1 VRGGCLSD
9 PCNPEKGG
17 PGRRNNK
24 NDLIL
29 KTEEIVCVVQ
39 VYPKKGETM
48 INRKLRAML
57 LTLSFLGAPFMKA
70 KPFTWAPVGVDVDAE
85 GYALSS
91 VSPDLYNYGD
101 LIDETPGD
109 FNSSFASTSEDCILN
124 IYGTLRDPAA
134 EIGADGLPVDEIL
147 DGDGNPIFASL
158 KIDGDVRLD
167 ARNCGG
173 CDMTINILTDV
184 ALEPYSNSAG
194 VTQIEGATTGVF
206 AGSDGLCYSQ
216 VYFNAEEGRT
226 ISVNVDN
233 NLEFRGRTVDPATE
247 DFTDMIV
254 TFNGQGRVF
263 FKLADGTGVFFNGQ
277 IDDTTPILVDI
288 NGNETLPLAL
298 NETGEEV
305 ESCVF
310 NASAAGTKVYIT
322 MDYTVDQIACGQ
334 NKVTFMRKR
343 RSDEVTLVDCA
354 CPTCP
359 LVKSPAAAKTAK
371 AADVKKHARNAE
383 TRACPTPCPD
393 CPCECIAQP
402 CCPTTDPCD
411 IAPEQ
416 RVLIYVGH
424 NSLITYLSDNIT
436 GLQDTSGCFCTGGY
450 GSIGF
455 DPSNTGENGTGRMV
469 LMIKG
474 AYDISFAQDETEGT
488 LVARYPFNDGAV
500 VIAGHFVECDKT
512 DVDMFT
518 PELVRTTVD
527 YSTPAGIQAVFAVC
541 DIVCSDAYKCRTAAD
556 RRGLLVINDV
566 ANHGKLA
573 CDPYWDLY
581 QEPFDP
587 ITGQGCI
594 GALYAYSNPNK
605 FTKDPFDCGGETDV
619 FPPIPLNV
627 RRGFVLGVNGLV
639 DVCHDLFLDYVAG
652 SCNRVDDLAACCY
665 DPCSIKERNPS
676 AFIVDGLDPRLF
688 CKPGCGVLFTGNPY
702 TCATSE
708 FEAANP
714 FTQGDAVRQ
723 ASINLRGNAAV
734 YLRSSVSSVDC
745 YMFNFWFEY
754 AGEFVHEADG
764 TPAPELD
771 PNLDYIKHLSVGAF
785 VASSIGNPNCPTDII
800 CAEKSSYDGL
810 ALTGNTQTELTP
822 CGGVHVL
829 DVECDLN
836 ICSSPNTT
844 TALDPWAVPCEA
856 RDYGCTVDA
865 AGVIKMLSIV
875 IDHAGREI
883 YFDENNNP
891 VLVNRP
897 IFADCTIDTTCP
909 EDSSLPCITGPNGV
923 PLQLDQKIYCR
934 YNSPGIFL
942 NANMSLYESNLVHS
956 DATKIVDG
964 VPSSSEPAITG
975 GEKLYYSLT
984 SLPETIVDI
993 ACGTQG
999 TPARAVDCDPN
1010 RYRFPE
1016 IRLYNSRVH
1025 LHESLAST
1033 GLRWV
1038 VTDRPNVCS
1047 DESHPAGTNISA
1059 IEFSDHGDCWDTQRT
1074 SWGRIFMLGSNLS
1087 KMSGTETVEVLEC
1100 LFCDRPCTNDILQ
1113 SAYLNVFRGRAP
1125 IPGALVPEIRL
1136 LLQNCDQY
1144 DTCVPSDLYDLER
1157 AQHLFILGMTDKGK
1171 SNVHLGWQT
1180 GNADIDPY
1188 GDGKAFPHVYPYPGD
1203 ALISTPSALTSSDIF
1218 TLDGEVYSQAVLRI
1232 DGKIITFGAFDSKG
1246 NARKVPFQGSDET
1259 GVVYV
1264 DHGGRLDI
1272 TADTITGDLDL
1283 ANNAALRGVI
1293 PAELVVDTIIGQRVW
1308 SDFDASG
1315 EVRESAFTGALDL
1328 PHDQVTFINNYTIQ
1342 PYNFTSDMF
1351 ARYRD
1356 ETDGWVRLPYINSH
1370 RGPNFDKSG
1379 GEELSIAW
1387 HNRDCECPS
1396 NAVPVK
1402 KVGRAQKYLTRVTE
1416 SLGAAVTRPTDLLFV
1431 GPGDDVTQF
1440 QVFGATQADPFHLA
1454 VRGATTTPEEARVRE
1469 FVSGKTQTGL
1479 VTEHFIGEGAH
1490 AALFVQHGGHVGL
1503 GTRNWNDHSVNAWN
1517 LIGKDYVTIYPLG
1530 DGVVDVNSNLLVT
1543 DRLPI
1548 VATTDFRAHRLT
1560 FYSEEPR
1567 EIRVPANG
1575 ELDLSSFGKGLEFGE
1590 HQEIAFA
1597 GQLRLVFEEGSTLRF
1612 PDVSSGDGVVLYFN
1626 DEAELVFE
1634 GAQSR
1639 QGNRPRFVDSCATND
1654 ERIKILGQGQIWLNK
1669 NASME
1674 VNGNALVG
1682 VQTDSLTNVTDLLIS
1697 VQREGQFNVGTDQVG
1712 GGAFEVGNVVNLG
1725 VDHSINFQLQLNGED
1740 ATFRIGRGGF
1750 VGLGA
1755 GVVNKEGTMNGNA
1768 SSLDNPVT
1776 INGVAQLGEDGFP
1789 VFTPDTSN
1797 AWTVKALNNVNI
1809 VLITIPNGIF
1819 EHNIIADGS
1828 DRNASLLAVGPIAE
1842 SGFTLAGADN
1852 ASVRG
1857 GGNMML
1863 VPSFPAG
1870 FVFKANV
1877 WDFAGTLS
1885 AGERYSILNSGP
1897 LLLDRA
1903 PNITGNKT
1911 VRSFN
1916 FVSSA
1921 DFFDFLACT
1930 ALKDQKTPKVAFG
1943 TTDFEP
1949 MAAFINPDAKY
1960 TTGDLINRIE
1970 SPSTLQ
1976 NGGDL
1981 ARSLDLGALGVATD
1995 VDGNPE
2001 AFTVLNQ

>member
-1 VRGGCLSD
+1 MRGGCLSD

-109 FNSSFASTSEDCILN
+109 FNSSFASTPEDCILD
-124 IYGTLRDPAA
+124 IYGTLRDPESAD
-134 EIGADGLPVDEIL
+134 ADGDGVPDEEIL
-147 DGDGNPIFASL
+147 DADGNPIFASL

-167 ARNCGG
+167 ARLCNG
-173 CDMTINILTDV
+173 CDMTVNINTDV
-184 ALEPYSNSAG
+184 AIEPYSNSAG
-194 VTQIEGATTGVF
+194 VTQIEGSTTGVF

-216 VYFNAEEGRT
+216 VYFNAEAGRT

-277 IDDTTPILVDI
+277 IDDTTPILVDV

-310 NASAAGTKVYIT
+310 NASGAGTKVYIT
-322 MDYTVDQIACGQ
+322 MDQTVDQIACGQ
-334 NKVTFMRKR
+334 NKVTFLRKR
-343 RSDEVTLVDCA
+343 RSDEVTLVDCECPA
-354 CPTCP
+354 CPGV
-359 LVKSPAAAKTAK
+359 VKSPKGIKAAPAQAKT
-371 AADVKKHARNAE
+371 
-383 TRACPTPCPD
+383 RAGVVIPCPEACVD
-393 CPCECIAQP
+393 CPCECVVKP
-402 CCPTTDPCD
+402 CCPTTGPCD
-411 IAPEQ
+411 IAPEK

-424 NSLITYLSDNIT
+424 NSLITYLSDNLT
-436 GLQDTSGCFCTGGY
+436 GLPDTSGCFCTGGY
-450 GSIGF
+450 GSIAF
-455 DPSNTGENGTGRMV
+455 DPSNTDNAEAGIVGSGRMV

-488 LVARYPFNDGAV
+488 LVARYPYNDGAV

-512 DVDMFT
+512 DPDAFT

-527 YSTPAGIQAVFAVC
+527 YSSPAGIQAIFAIC
-541 DIVCSDAYKCRTAAD
+541 DLVCSDAYKCRKAAD

-587 ITGQGCI
+587 VTGQGCV

-605 FTKDPFDCGGETDV
+605 FTKDPFDCGGELDV

-639 DVCHDLFLDYVAG
+639 DICHDLFLDYVAG
-652 SCNRVDDLAACCY
+652 SCNKVDDLASCCY

-688 CKPGCGVLFTGNPY
+688 CKPGCGTLFTGNPY

-714 FTQGDAVRQ
+714 FTQGDAVRK
-723 ASINLRGNAAV
+723 ATIHLRGNAAT

-745 YMFNFWFEY
+745 YMFNYWFEY
-754 AGEFVHEADG
+754 AGDYVHEADG

-771 PNLDYIKHLSVGAF
+771 PDLDYVKHLSVGAF
-785 VASSIGNPNCPTDII
+785 QTSQIGNPNCPTDIV
-800 CAEKSSYDGL
+800 CAEKSLYDGL
-810 ALTGNTQTELTP
+810 ALTGNTQTELVP

-836 ICSSPNTT
+836 ICSLPNTAT
-844 TALDPWAVPCEA
+844 VLDPWVSPISYREY
-856 RDYGCTVDA
+856 DCTVDA
-865 AGVIKMLSIV
+865 AGVVQMLSV
-875 IDHAGREI
+875 VVDHAGREI
-883 YFDENNNP
+883 YFNEVNEP

-897 IFADCTIDTTCP
+897 IFADCTIESCLDGACAG
-909 EDSSLPCITGPNGV
+909 GPNGV
-923 PLQLDQKIYCR
+923 PLKLNEKIYCR

-942 NANMSLYESNLVHS
+942 NANMSLYESNLLHS
-956 DATKIVDG
+956 DATKVVDG
-964 VPSSSEPAITG
+964 VPSNSEPAITG

-984 SLPETIVDI
+984 ELPESIVDA
-993 ACGTQG
+993 ACGTVG
-999 TPARAVDCDPN
+999 EPARAVDCDPN

-1016 IRLYNSRVH
+1016 IRLYNSNVH
-1025 LHESLAST
+1025 LFESLAST

-1038 VTDRPNVCS
+1038 VTDRPDVCS
-1047 DESHPAGTNISA
+1047 DDVHAAGTNVSA
-1059 IEFSDHGDCWDTQRT
+1059 IKFADHGDCWDTQLT
-1074 SWGRIFMLGSNLS
+1074 SWGRIFMLGSNLN
-1087 KMSGTETVEVLEC
+1087 KMSGTETVEVAEC
-1100 LFCDRPCTNDILQ
+1100 LSCERPCTNSVLQ
-1113 SAYLNVFRGRAP
+1113 SAYLNVFRGRV
-1125 IPGALVPEIRL
+1125 PGDDVADIRL
-1136 LLQNCDQY
+1136 LMQNCDQY
-1144 DTCVPSDLYDLER
+1144 DTCVPSNLYDLER

-1171 SNVHLGWQT
+1171 SNAHIGWQT
-1180 GNADIDPY
+1180 GNASIDPY

-1203 ALISTPSALTSSDIF
+1203 ALVSTPSALDSANIF
-1218 TLDGEVYSQAVLRI
+1218 TLDGQEFPQAVLRV

-1272 TADTITGDLDL
+1272 TADTKTHDLDL
-1283 ANNAALRGVI
+1283 ASNAALRNII

-1308 SDFDASG
+1308 SDFDSTG
-1315 EVRESAFTGALDL
+1315 EFRQTAFTGCLDL

-1342 PYNFTSDMF
+1342 PYNFTTDMF
-1351 ARYRD
+1351 ARHRD
-1356 ETDGWVRLPYINSH
+1356 DTNGWVRLPYINSH
-1370 RGPNFDKSG
+1370 RGPSFDKTG
-1379 GEELSIAW
+1379 GEEVSVAW

-1402 KVGRAQKYLTRVTE
+1402 KMGRAQKYLTRTTE
-1416 SLGAAVTRPTDLLFV
+1416 SLGGAVTRPGDLLFV
-1431 GPGDDVTQF
+1431 GAGDDITQF
-1440 QVFGATQADPFHLA
+1440 KVFGATQADPFHLA
-1454 VRGATTTPEEARVRE
+1454 VRGAQSNPTEALVRE

-1479 VTEHFIGEGAH
+1479 HHEHFIGEGAH
-1490 AALFVQHGGHVGL
+1490 AVLFVEHGGHVGL

-1517 LIGKDYVTIYPLG
+1517 LIGKDYVTVCPLG

-1548 VATTDFRAHRLT
+1548 VASSDFKAHRLT

-1575 ELDLSSFGKGLEFGE
+1575 ELDLSSFGHNLAAGE

-1597 GQLRLVFEEGSTLRF
+1597 GQLRLVFEPGATLRL
-1612 PDVSSGDGVVLYFN
+1612 PDATSGDGLVLYFN
-1626 DEAELVFE
+1626 DESQLVFE

-1639 QGNRPRFVDSCATND
+1639 QGSNRPRFANAAATN
-1654 ERIKILGQGQIWLNK
+1654 EYRTKILGQGKIWLNK
-1669 NASME
+1669 DASML

-1682 VQTDSLTNVTDLLIS
+1682 VQTDALTPITDVTVS
-1697 VQREGQFNVGTDQVG
+1697 VQRQAQFDIGTAQVA
-1712 GGAFEVGNVVNLG
+1712 GGAFEVGNVDKISG
-1725 VDHSINFQLQLNGED
+1725 HSIKFNLKLNGPE
-1740 ATFRIGRGGF
+1740 ATFCIGRAGF

-1755 GVVNKEGTMNGNA
+1755 GVVNKEGVMNGNA
-1768 SSLDNPVT
+1768 VVENNPVT
-1776 INGVAQLGEDGFP
+1776 SNGVAVLGEDGLP
-1789 VFTPDTSN
+1789 VFTPDPAH
-1797 AWTVKALNNVNI
+1797 AWTVQSLNNVAAVNLDIAQGI
-1809 VLITIPNGIF
+1809 V
-1819 EHNIIADGS
+1819 EHNQIADGT
-1828 DRNASLLAVGPIAE
+1828 DADASLLAIGDMISATVTIG
-1842 SGFTLAGADN
+1842 GADQ
-1852 ASVRG
+1852 ALVRG
-1857 GGNMML
+1857 GGNIME
-1863 VPSFPAG
+1863 VPADG
-1870 FVFKANV
+1870 AVHKANV
-1877 WDFAGTLS
+1877 WDYDGPTA
-1885 AGERYSILNSGP
+1885 AGERFCIMSSGP
-1897 LLLDRA
+1897 IIRDETADDDNNDSGQTFTMTDGAGLVELLASDL
-1903 PNITGNKT
+1903 
-1911 VRSFN
+1911 
-1916 FVSSA
+1916 
-1921 DFFDFLACT
+1921 
-1930 ALKDQKTPKVAFG
+1930 LKDQAAPKIVVA
-1943 TTDFEP
+1943 EN
-1949 MAAFINPDAKY
+1949 AAELLGVYVNPDAKY
-1960 TTGDLINRIE
+1960 PVGNMIKRIE
-1970 SPSTLQ
+1970 SPATVQ
-1976 NGGDL
+1976 DGGDEEQ
-1981 ARSLDLGALGVATD
+1981 SVEIGALNAAVG

-2001 AFTVLNQ
+2001 AFTVIDQ